1 MFTNAFLFLFT
12 GGHVAIW
19 NYYRALKVPGSIL
32 SAPTALRFIAL
43 GSGFGGKAKKKECFG
58 CQYDL
63 EAHLGHLIT
72 CLYFGK
78 S

>member
-43 GSGFGGKAKKKECFG
+43 GSGFGGKAKKKCVSG
-58 CQYDL
+58 
-63 EAHLGHLIT
+63 ANMT
-72 CLYFGK
+72 
-78 S
+78 